1 MLKKILKSVFTGMI
15 IIGLAGCSLP
25 GRSGVKPQK
34 QQISNDGELVVDY
47 IDVGQGDSELIQISG
62 KTLLI
67 DAGTEESE
75 TSLIKYLKD
84 KNIKKIDYVIATH
97 PHEDH
102 IGGMDKVIST
112 FEIGEF
118 YSPKVSANTM
128 TYENMIDSLNKRNLK
143 VNVLKDG
150 TSGIDLGEAKVNVFA
165 PKEESYEDLNNYSPF
180 IKVTYGE
187 KSFLFTGDAEEL
199 REKEE
204 LNRNSDIAADVLKVG
219 HHGSTSSTSQK
230 FLNKV
235 NPSTAVISVGK
246 NNKYKHPAD
255 KTLKKLQKKNIQI
268 FRTDKDGS
276 IEIKTDG
283 SKIDISAA

>member
-25 GRSGVKPQK
+25 GRSWVKPQK

-47 IDVGQGDSELIQISG
+47 IDVGQGDSELIQVSG

-118 YSPKVSANTM
+118 YSPKVSANTR
-128 TYENMIDSLNKRNLK
+128 TYENMVDSLNKRNLK

>member
-15 IIGLAGCSLP
+15 IIGLVGCSLP
-25 GRSGVKPQK
+25 GRSGVKLQK

-47 IDVGQGDSELIQISG
+47 INVGQGDSELIQVSG

-118 YSPKVSANTM
+118 YSPKVSANTR
-128 TYENMIDSLNKRNLK
+128 TYENMIVSLNKRNLK

-150 TSGIDLGEAKVNVFA
+150 TSGIDLGEARVNVFA

-255 KTLKKLQKKNIQI
+255 KTLKKLQKGNIQI